1 MKSML
6 CALALSLSTAIPVF
20 GQSVEGDWQGT
31 LTVGPAE
38 LRIVVHVARDSSG
51 TLKGTLDSPDQGAS
65 GIPISSMSAS
75 GAILRFEISP
85 IAAAFEGTVNSGAT
99 AINGTWRQ
107 MGMSV
112 PLDLTRAPSGPS
124 KARVAKPSD
133 IDGDWAGTLDTGVG
147 SLRLVLHITTY
158 EDGMTAKMDSPD
170 QNAFGLPAT
179 SINRDGVNV
188 RFEMK
193 QIAGNFVGTLD
204 KDMTSIAGDWTQI
217 GNTLPLVLRRV
228 KKTP

>member
-1 MKSML
+1 
-6 CALALSLSTAIPVF
+6 
-20 GQSVEGDWQGT
+20 
-31 LTVGPAE
+31 
-38 LRIVVHVARDSSG
+38 
-51 TLKGTLDSPDQGAS
+51 
-65 GIPISSMSAS
+65 
-75 GAILRFEISP
+75 
-85 IAAAFEGTVNSGAT
+85 
-99 AINGTWRQ
+99 
-107 MGMSV
+107 
-112 PLDLTRAPSGPS
+112 
-124 KARVAKPSD
+124 
-133 IDGDWAGTLDTGVG
+133 
-147 SLRLVLHITTY
+147 
-158 EDGMTAKMDSPD
+158 MTAKMDSPD